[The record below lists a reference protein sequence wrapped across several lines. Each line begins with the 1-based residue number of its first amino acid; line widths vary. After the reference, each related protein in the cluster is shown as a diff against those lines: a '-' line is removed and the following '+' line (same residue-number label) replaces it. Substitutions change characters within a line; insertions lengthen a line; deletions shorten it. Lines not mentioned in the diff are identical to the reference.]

1 MGRYN
6 MKRDFATIVVG
17 LLFLG
22 AGVIIGGVLLGFF
35 DFDISLAGW
44 WTIFIIAPALF
55 SMAQSGVNAGN
66 MIMLA
71 VGMILLM
78 NAQEIFPV
86 YISWRLIFPIVLIAV
101 GVQLL
106 FGKSITCKSCGT
118 GTDGKEQVTGDANRH
133 QYTAFFAGQDV
144 NFGNE
149 VFTGA
154 SYTATFGAV
163 TADLRNVTLNGDA
176 VILVSALFGGIDIF
190 LPKNVKLVSHVV
202 PVLGGMESKF
212 VSSQDPAA
220 HTIIIRG
227 TATFGGVSVQ

>member
-17 LLFLG
+17 LLVLG
-22 AGVIIGGVLLGFF
+22 AGIIIGGVLLGFF

-71 VGMILLM
+71 VGVILLM

-118 GTDGKEQVTGDANRH
+118 GTDGKEQGTGDANGISTPHFSPVRML
-133 QYTAFFAGQDV
+133 TMEMRCSPV
-144 NFGNE
+144 RP
-149 VFTGA
+149 TP
-154 SYTATFGAV
+154 
-163 TADLRNVTLNGDA
+163 LP
-176 VILVSALFGGIDIF
+176 SAP
-190 LPKNVKLVSHVV
+190 LPRTC
-202 PVLGGMESKF
+202 GM
-212 VSSQDPAA
+212 
-220 HTIIIRG
+220 
-227 TATFGGVSVQ
+227 